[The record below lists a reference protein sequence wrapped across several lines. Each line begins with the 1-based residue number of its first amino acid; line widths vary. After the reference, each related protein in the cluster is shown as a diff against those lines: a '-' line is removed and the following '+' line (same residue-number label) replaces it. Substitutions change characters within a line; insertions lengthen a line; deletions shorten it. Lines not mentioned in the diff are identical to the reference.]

1 MTEDT
6 TKSTDKIGM
15 FKKIVEQ
22 LIDRLEPSN
31 AANESNLISCPDCQ
45 TYEASLQKL

>member
-6 TKSTDKIGM
+6 SKSIDKISM
-15 FKKIVEQ
+15 FKRIVEQ
-22 LIDRLEPSN
+22 LIDRINPSS
-31 AANESNLISCPDCQ
+31 AVNESNLISCPDCQ